1 MKVFIDATETEV
13 GYNLQDYTD
22 VLGVLSIDHFICEVT
37 SVLAPFLIFSDESV
51 INTFSRK

>member
-37 SVLAPFLIFSDESV
+37 SVLAPFSIFSDESV